1 MFHYVYLYPWPLF
14 ILQIAI
20 ASSALCQ
27 LLVDKD
33 TIVNAVTTSHDL
45 HLLKI
50 DNREDEMNKRI
61 HQWQTALME
70 ETHDREETA
79 RNRTRVMEINHLI
92 DHLRDE
98 IENVELAVDI

>member
-1 MFHYVYLYPWPLF
+1 MF